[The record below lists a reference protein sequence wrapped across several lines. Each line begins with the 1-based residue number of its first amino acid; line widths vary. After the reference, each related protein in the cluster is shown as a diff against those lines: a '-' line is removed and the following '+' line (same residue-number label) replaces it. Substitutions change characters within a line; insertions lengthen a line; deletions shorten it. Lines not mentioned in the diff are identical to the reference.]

1 MKKFLLLAL
10 VAVMSLVAN
19 AQFVTSPMKKDIHVA
34 QPARPMKAVSL
45 AGTEKWG
52 YYYGDETGYQ
62 GIGFQN
68 QAAGR
73 FDVAIFVPGST
84 LLSGAKLCGVNMPGF
99 ADSVTGITAWAS
111 NTLGGEKIAEAKY
124 TGKYNEYGYTQ
135 IPFDEE
141 IVIPS
146 TGLYVGY
153 SFDLKISTQYDS
165 YPFAF
170 VEGGAPGSFYI
181 GQNYSNFQDVASQG
195 FTSPMQVFVKD
206 LNYTDNAAVVSG
218 VHADACAVSGKGTAT
233 VYLSSDCK
241 NGVKNVDYT
250 LVVNGVETTGR
261 KVLSPAIPGGLA
273 KTGSFDVEF
282 DAPSTIGAF
291 NASIAVTKVNGAA
304 NEASTEAVPFTVST
318 VSRIV
323 PRLTVIEEFTGT
335 GCPWCTRG
343 WVGMEAVKNEK
354 SDKAVVIAWHR
365 YNSSDAM
372 YQAYYGPLAF
382 QGAPSCMVDRKSG
395 ELDPYYGDND
405 GDDGI
410 LETVDNYS
418 KVVPTVDIKVKANF
432 VDDTNKE
439 VKVTSNTEFLT
450 NTKGYTIAYV
460 LTADE
465 LSGTTSAWKQAN
477 NYASYTPAQAEILP
491 SIPELAKFCKGGEY
505 GKSSVALTFNDAM
518 IGSTYDA
525 NGQSTVPAFTTGQ
538 VGDKEQSE
546 ATLTMPTKAT
556 LVSALK
562 YDKIYV
568 TAIVVDNNG
577 NIANAARVRVLGAGE
592 GGDDDP
598 DEPVEPIEIDGLKVS
613 VASDEVQI
621 MGEAMSPNAKYVVGT
636 NYATYAP
643 VVWNVETG
651 AVTDF
656 ADYEEGAFHA
666 ANSNGIFVGDD
677 GVGEGHAMKADA
689 EGNVTPLY
697 RFEGE
702 MVEKEWSPMSTGD
715 AGSSAYAVSEDGKTI
730 AGFYF
735 DASYSTK
742 PCIWNEN
749 NERIDLPVPSSD
761 EAGFE
766 ISGAQVRYMTPDA
779 KVLVGYLIDNMATWP
794 ACIWRQNTTGGYD
807 VDIICKD
814 YWEEGYQMGK
824 PYMFFNPTAIS
835 ANGEWLALQ
844 IQKEYD
850 DCDFSVP
857 APAMQI
863 ARLNL
868 TTKALEILPV
878 EDESYTPTGIAN
890 NGSILAYSGGNDMI
904 GRVGYLWA
912 AGKTELVNLD
922 DIFTTVPELQDL
934 ASNTP
939 CTITADGAYI
949 QGFGINGEDIISY
962 VFDYNQYITSGIA
975 DVKVEKKGAAD
986 RIYNINGQQMQKV
999 NSRGLYIINGK
1010 KVTVK

>member
-45 AGTEKWG
+45 VGTEKWG

-62 GIGFQN
+62 GIGLQN
-68 QAAGR
+68 QSAGR

-111 NTLGGEKIAEAKY
+111 NTLGGEKIAEANY

-170 VEGGAPGSFYI
+170 VQGGAPGSFYI
-181 GQNYSNFQDVASQG
+181 GQNYSNFMDAASQG

-218 VHADACAVSGKGTAT
+218 VHAEACAVNGKGTVT
-233 VYLSSDCK
+233 IYLSSDCK

-304 NEASTEAVPFTVST
+304 NEASTDATPFTVKT

-323 PRLTVIEEFTGT
+323 PRMTVVEEYTGT
-335 GCPWCTRG
+335 GCGYCPRG
-343 WVGMEAVKNEK
+343 WVGMETVKNNQ
-354 SDKAVVIAWHR
+354 SDKALVIAWHN
-365 YNSSDAM
+365 YNSSDPM
-372 YQAYYGPLAF
+372 F
-382 QGAPSCMVDRKSG
+382 QDNYANIPFDGAPGCWVDRKTYP
-395 ELDPYYGDND
+395 DPYYGEVEE
-405 GDDGI
+405 GI
-410 LETVDNYS
+410 MECVNKYN
-418 KVVPTVDIKVKANF
+418 KAVPTVDVKVKASF
-432 VDDTNKE
+432 VDDTNSE
-439 VKVTSNTEFLT
+439 VKVTSDTEFLT

-465 LSGTTSAWKQAN
+465 LKGTTSAWGQS
-477 NYASYTPAQAEILP
+477 NYYYQYTAADAGVLP
-491 SIPELAKFCKGGEY
+491 EMPELADFCKGGKY
-505 GKSSVALTFNDAM
+505 GKSKVSLTFNDVM
-518 IGSTYDA
+518 IGSSYNEA
-525 NGQSTVPAFTTGQ
+525 GRSLVPAFRKGKA
-538 VGDKEQSE
+538 GDVEASE
-546 ATLTMPTKAT
+546 FTVAMPTKAALLKT
-556 LVSALK
+556 LL

-568 TAIVVDNNG
+568 TALVFDENG
-577 NIANAARVRVLGAGE
+577 AIANAARVRVLGAGE
-592 GGDDDP
+592 GGDDPITP
-598 DEPVEPIEIDGLKVS
+598 DPIEIDGLKVS
-613 VASDEVQI
+613 QASDEIQI

-636 NYATYAP
+636 NYATFAP

-666 ANSNGIFVGDD
+666 ANSNGVFVGDD
-677 GVGEGHAMKADA
+677 GNGEGFAIKVDS

-697 RFEGE
+697 REVGE
-702 MVEKEWSPMSTGD
+702 EVYNEEFDFYYSTGD

-735 DASYSTK
+735 DSAYKTT

-749 NERIDLPVPSSD
+749 NQRIDLPVPSSD
-761 EAGFE
+761 EAGIE
-766 ISGAQVRYMTPDA
+766 VNGAEVRYMTPDA
-779 KVLVGYLIDNMATWP
+779 KTLVGFLFDNMSTWP
-794 ACIWRQNTTGGYD
+794 ACIWRQNSSGGYD
-807 VDIICKD
+807 VDMIYKD
-814 YWEEGYQMGK
+814 YWEEDFNMGK
-824 PYMFFNPTAIS
+824 PYMVFNPTAIS
-835 ANGEWLALQ
+835 ANGEWIALQ

-850 DCDFSVP
+850 SWDYSVP
-857 APAMQI
+857 QPALQI

-912 AGKTELVNLD
+912 AGKTELVDLD
-922 DIFTTVPELQDL
+922 AIFTTVPELQNL

-939 CTITADGAYI
+939 CSITADGAYI
-949 QGFGINGEDIISY
+949 EGFGINGEDIISY
-962 VFDYNQYITSGIA
+962 VFDYAKYETSGIK
-975 DVKVEKKGAAD
+975 DVKVENKVSVD
-986 RIYNINGQQMQKV
+986 RIYNINGQQVKNM
-999 NSRGLYIINGK
+999 NGRGLYIINGK